1 MCQSALVNALQLQLK
16 HKIHRLEFKMNRISK
31 FTILNSAFIILFIA
45 LVFPLVVFAQDADP
59 NTPTDDE
66 VNAIAKE
73 MYCPV
78 CENVPLDVC
87 GTQACADWRE
97 EIRTKL
103 TEGWTKEQIQQYFV
117 DRFGARVLAEP
128 PARGLNWLVY
138 VVPPI
143 AFLAGVFILYRGI
156 KSWRQIEP
164 DIEGNQP
171 VADDDDQPTDEYMAR
186 LEEELRRV
194 EE

>member
-1 MCQSALVNALQLQLK
+1 MD
-16 HKIHRLEFKMNRISK
+16 RISK
-31 FTILNSAFIILFIA
+31 FTILNFVFIILIIA
-45 LVFPLVVFAQDADP
+45 LAFPLVVFAQDAEP

-87 GTQACADWRE
+87 GTQACADWRA
-97 EIRTKL
+97 EIRAKL
-103 TEGWTKEQIQQYFV
+103 SEGWSEDEIKQYFV

-143 AFLAGVFILYRGI
+143 AFLAGAFILYRGI
-156 KSWRQIEP
+156 RSWQQIEP
-164 DIEGNQP
+164 DDELDQP
-171 VADDDDQPTDEYMAR
+171 AADDEALPTDEYMDR
-186 LEEELRRV
+186 LEEELRRS
-194 EE
+194 EK

>member
-1 MCQSALVNALQLQLK
+1 
-16 HKIHRLEFKMNRISK
+16 MNRISK
-31 FTILNSAFIILFIA
+31 FTILNSAFIMLCIA
-45 LVFPLVVFAQDADP
+45 LIFPLSVFAQDDDP

-87 GTQACADWRE
+87 GTQACADWRA

-103 TEGWTKEQIQQYFV
+103 AEGWTKEQIQQYFV

-128 PARGLNWLVY
+128 PVSGLNWLVY
-138 VVPPI
+138 VVPPV
-143 AFLAGVFILYRGI
+143 AFLTGVFILYRGI

-164 DIEGNQP
+164 SSELE
-171 VADDDDQPTDEYMAR
+171 QPTAEDKDTQTDDYLAQ
-186 LEEELRRV
+186 LEEELRRS
-194 EE
+194 EQ